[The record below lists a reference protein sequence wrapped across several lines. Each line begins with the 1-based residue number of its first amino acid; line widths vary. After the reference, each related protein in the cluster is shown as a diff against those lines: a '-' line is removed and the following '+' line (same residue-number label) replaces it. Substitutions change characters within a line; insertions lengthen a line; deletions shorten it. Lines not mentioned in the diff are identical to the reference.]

1 MARGEH
7 DYCTECLQQFKQVAI
22 ATHLSLESRP
32 RQLAPSP
39 RAEHSVTRGSEHRAR
54 ALAAA
59 VGSQYSCAH
68 SEPPP
73 RVARS
78 SLTPQRARI

>member
-7 DYCTECLQQFKQVAI
+7 DYRTECLQQFKQVAI

-39 RAEHSVTRGSEHRAR
+39 RAEHSVRAMAGGVLCR
-54 ALAAA
+54 ALWH
-59 VGSQYSCAH
+59 VQSDRERG
-68 SEPPP
+68 
-73 RVARS
+73 
-78 SLTPQRARI
+78 